1 MKIKRKFRCR
11 IEEVTVIG
19 GFVYDSFLLDKKDFT
34 DYSEPEFSGSFA
46 DDYKKEMKEIDELIA
61 PKNITR
67 KMKVVTSHLYKTIS
81 DFRKPLNALEG
92 YVNMAA
98 KKSSSSAPGASSL
111 TVLPKD
117 FGIQTMRQALANH
130 DTEEILGSFKTLLQN
145 INDNRDLLK
154 TKGYKDALHNQLLS
168 LRDALNEDN
177 NQQNII
183 TDERDKKVEDNMG
196 AINNFWTERI
206 TLTAN
211 TGRNILYKDTAKAD
225 EYTITSLINRIRQER
240 KKQKT
245 TQPK

>member
-111 TVLPKD
+111 TVLPTD

-130 DTEEILGSFKTLLQN
+130 DTDEILGSFQTLLQN
-145 INDNRDLLK
+145 INHTR
-154 TKGYKDALHNQLLS
+154 Q
-168 LRDALNEDN
+168 
-177 NQQNII
+177 
-183 TDERDKKVEDNMG
+183 
-196 AINNFWTERI
+196 
-206 TLTAN
+206 
-211 TGRNILYKDTAKAD
+211 AD

-245 TQPK
+245 TQPKLKRNGDNRDLPSVPPRRSSA